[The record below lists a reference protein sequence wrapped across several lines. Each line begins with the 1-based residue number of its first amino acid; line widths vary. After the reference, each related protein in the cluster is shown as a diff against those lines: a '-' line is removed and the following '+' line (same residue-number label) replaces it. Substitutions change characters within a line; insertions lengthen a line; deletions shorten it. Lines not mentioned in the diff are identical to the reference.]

1 MKRKLLHAVLVASMA
16 VALSGCGNTSGINAD
31 AEETQKATETEN
43 IEEERGTEVAAAEQ
57 KENTTRK
64 SNFCA
69 VFGTEPFDIFFCFRR
84 SRNLFW
90 IFLFFPLLNVN
101 RHNTQFQQGINH
113 KQPVTAPSLRC
124 SETFPSVTIS
134 NTKQSHGPGSF

>member
-31 AEETQKATETEN
+31 AEKTQKATETEN

-57 KENTTRK
+57 KENTTGTPMKTENICGVFQNFSVDQIISVFIWRTCCIFLLFCG

-69 VFGTEPFDIFFCFRR
+69 SLLFNVLCFC
-84 SRNLFW
+84 S
-90 IFLFFPLLNVN
+90 FLCFL
-101 RHNTQFQQGINH
+101 RISINT
-113 KQPVTAPSLRC
+113 RC
-124 SETFPSVTIS
+124 VSTS
-134 NTKQSHGPGSF
+134 

>member
-57 KENTTRK
+57 KENTT
-64 SNFCA
+64 
-69 VFGTEPFDIFFCFRR
+69 GTPDENGNYLIFPDGR
-84 SRNLFW
+84 
-90 IFLFFPLLNVN
+90 
-101 RHNTQFQQGINH
+101 
-113 KQPVTAPSLRC
+113 
-124 SETFPSVTIS
+124 
-134 NTKQSHGPGSF
+134 